1 MDHIINGP
9 YQLLKKDP
17 TTKIKVKTLKQLK
30 ALKDN
35 EFIYNNLYYFLK
47 PTESHVPRFY
57 SQPKIHTPRVP
68 IRPIASDSGSP
79 LYNLKKY

>member
-1 MDHIINGP
+1 MINGP
-9 YQLLKKDP
+9 YQLLTEDP
-17 TTKIKVKTLKQLK
+17 TTKIKVKTVKQLK

-47 PTESHVPRFY
+47 PTESPAPRFY

-68 IRPIASDSGSP
+68 IRPIVSDSGSP
-79 LYNLKKY
+79 LYNLNNY